1 MRRIRF
7 TIGGLL
13 AVVLFLAV
21 AIAALREATDLWD
34 SGVFTMTAGLLVV
47 AVLLVIHGT
56 GPMRAFW
63 LGFALSGGCYLVASL
78 IPPVESRL
86 LTTKGLA
93 FVDSKIPGRSGV
105 FRFTLRAPNSTATR
119 AAIRAFAFSPDGR
132 TLASA
137 SNGSVRLW
145 DAATGMLVAGPG
157 GTSENFV
164 RIGHSLLA
172 LVLAYAGGR
181 FSRWLFGRREQGTR
195 APSVSTSEA
204 T

>member
-34 SGVFTMTAGLLVV
+34 SGLFTLTAGLLVV
-47 AVLLVIHGT
+47 AVLLVVHRT
-56 GPMRAFW
+56 GRRRAFW
-63 LGFALSGGCYLVASL
+63 LGFALVGGAYLIASL

-93 FVDSKIPGRSGV
+93 FVDSKIPGRS
-105 FRFTLRAPNSTATR
+105 FAFTMTLRTPNSGTAN
-119 AAIRAFAFSPDGR
+119 AIQAFALSQTG
-132 TLASA
+132 
-137 SNGSVRLW
+137 GSYRILSTT
-145 DAATGMLVAGPG
+145 TGTFWAGVN

-172 LVLAYAGGR
+172 LVLGFAGGR
-181 FSRWLFGRREQGTR
+181 LSRGLFKRREEDTR
-195 APSVSTSEA
+195 TPSVPTPEVEA